1 MLTIT
6 MEPLAQAMRPR
17 HRMSVKQSMNKY
29 SGVAIVP
36 ERNPAQ
42 YPKLNLLMTFLLFLG
57 AVTLMLIMMFKSKC
71 TGQLSEQ
78 EGPIYLVTVFQLHPP
93 GVAGADCDCLEATQ
107 EAGGMQGNLLGYSI
121 EVKNKLHPM
130 SSRKYLKPKSVM
142 I

>member
-1 MLTIT
+1 M
-6 MEPLAQAMRPR
+6 A
-17 HRMSVKQSMNKY
+17 
-29 SGVAIVP
+29 
-36 ERNPAQ
+36 
-42 YPKLNLLMTFLLFLG
+42 FLLLLG
-57 AVTLMLIMMFKSKC
+57 PVTLTGIMMFRSRC